1 MQELLENDIDADV
14 TDIRIDVE
22 KKGAKCIRVSD
33 ICKDELSQ
41 RGRLYTLRYDLLVGI
56 LQQRSRR
63 MSLMLVLIRRE
74 MEEMGR

>member
-1 MQELLENDIDADV
+1 MPTSLTSVL
-14 TDIRIDVE
+14 TW
-22 KKGAKCIRVSD
+22 KKGAKCIRVSDNGSD